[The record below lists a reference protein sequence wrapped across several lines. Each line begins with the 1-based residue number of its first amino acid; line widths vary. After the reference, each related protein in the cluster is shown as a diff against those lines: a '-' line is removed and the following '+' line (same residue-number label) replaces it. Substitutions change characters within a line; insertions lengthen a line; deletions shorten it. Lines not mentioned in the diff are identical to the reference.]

1 MILIIISKYIFNLDL
16 RYLYCR
22 YKFLFTEKLSEKQTI
37 DIYNALIFYN
47 YKYDNKKIDQVNFGL
62 FLTHGLIDDLLD
74 VIDPIFGLLVCC
86 RFTRIV
92 VLIPRILMENFH
104 FSVGHLFTIFHTD
117 KAVALVF
124 DLGSVE
130 EPTDTEEAGLFG
142 HIKFDQ

>member
-1 MILIIISKYIFNLDL
+1 M
-16 RYLYCR
+16 
-22 YKFLFTEKLSEKQTI
+22 
-37 DIYNALIFYN
+37 
-47 YKYDNKKIDQVNFGL
+47 
-62 FLTHGLIDDLLD
+62 
-74 VIDPIFGLLVCC
+74 
-86 RFTRIV
+86 
-92 VLIPRILMENFH
+92 IPRVLMEDFH

>member
-1 MILIIISKYIFNLDL
+1 MYFD
-16 RYLYCR
+16 
-22 YKFLFTEKLSEKQTI
+22 
-37 DIYNALIFYN
+37 
-47 YKYDNKKIDQVNFGL
+47 L
-62 FLTHGLIDDLLD
+62 FLAHGLVDDLLD
-74 VIDPIFGLLVCC
+74 VIDPISCLLVC
-86 RFTRIV
+86 RSFTNIIV
-92 VLIPRILMENFH
+92 MIPRVLMEDFH

>member
-1 MILIIISKYIFNLDL
+1 M
-16 RYLYCR
+16 
-22 YKFLFTEKLSEKQTI
+22 
-37 DIYNALIFYN
+37 
-47 YKYDNKKIDQVNFGL
+47 GL
-62 FLTHGLIDDLLD
+62 FNVYYLTTSACRILFCSIFPNESKLIGLN
-74 VIDPIFGLLVCC
+74 VINPIPSLLVGC
-86 RFTRIV
+86 RFTHIV
-92 VLIPRILMENFH
+92 VMVPRVLMKNFH